1 MIHAHHEE
9 AGTAECLGEV
19 VARDDARKAMHEQH
33 GRQRTFIDLTGH
45 IDLAIQLGTLYED
58 VQCVNIGNSL
68 RGIGTVVRIPK
79 QIVSILIHK
88 KIPFYTFSGARLYQ
102 SLP

>member
-1 MIHAHHEE
+1 
-9 AGTAECLGEV
+9 
-19 VARDDARKAMHEQH
+19 MHEKH

-58 VQCVNIGNSL
+58 VQCVDIGNSL

-88 KIPFYTFSGARLYQ
+88 EIPFYTCTQARTASAAHLCL
-102 SLP
+102 LPNCTGPCTDVVIGLR